1 MKFYNDKFVELINTR
16 PLHPHTKDVVEAVN
30 KGYEIKKKNLNIVIS
45 NIETV
50 LFHKNTIIEVIKYI
64 PVEKKI

>member
-1 MKFYNDKFVELINTR
+1 MKFYNDKYIELIKTKPR
-16 PLHPHTKDVVEAVN
+16 YPHTKGVVEAMN

-50 LFHKNTIIEVIKYI
+50 LFHKNMIIEDIKYI

>member
-1 MKFYNDKFVELINTR
+1 MCRVNKHKVLAS
-16 PLHPHTKDVVEAVN
+16 HTKGVVKAVN

-50 LFHKNTIIEVIKYI
+50 LFHKNMIIEDIKYI